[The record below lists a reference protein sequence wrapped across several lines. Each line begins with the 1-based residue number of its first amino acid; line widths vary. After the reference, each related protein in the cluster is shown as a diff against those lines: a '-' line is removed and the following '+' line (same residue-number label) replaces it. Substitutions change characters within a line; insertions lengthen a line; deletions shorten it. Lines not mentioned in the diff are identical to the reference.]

1 MDIHVGFWLTWL
13 LLITVV
19 IWVADRILKLRDR
32 PGAVGSI
39 VDTSNSLISVFFL
52 VLVVRSFVVEPFTI
66 PSGSMLPT
74 LHVHDFILVNKFAY
88 GLRLP
93 VTDTKILSV
102 GEPKRGDVMVFRYPK
117 NPNEDFIKRVIG
129 LPGDH
134 IAVRDNVVYVNGK
147 EVGRKLVGQEKN
159 SQAWR
164 REYVEDLDGHKHL
177 IWQQGPVDPFSGQL
191 EIPSRTQ
198 GEWTVPPGHYFVMGD
213 NRDNSNDSRFWGTVP
228 EKLIVGKAFY
238 IWMHWKPLF
247 SLPSFSRN
255 GPLDK
260 EDDIRKLETETQQ

>member
-1 MDIHVGFWLTWL
+1 MDIDVGFWLTWL
-13 LLITVV
+13 LLLTVI
-19 IWVADRILKLRDR
+19 IWIADRILKLRSR
-32 PGAVGSI
+32 PGPVGSI
-39 VDTSNSLISVFFL
+39 VETSNSLISVFFL

-74 LHVHDFILVNKFAY
+74 LQVHDYILVNKFAY

-93 VTDTKILSV
+93 VTNTKIIPV
-102 GEPKRGDVMVFRYPK
+102 GEPKRGDVMVFKYPK
-117 NPNEDFIKRVIG
+117 NTNEDFIKRVVG

-147 EVGRKLVGQEKN
+147 RMGRVLIGEARNQ
-159 SQAWR
+159 QAWR

-177 IWQQGPVDPFSGQL
+177 IYQMGPIDPLSGEQ
-191 EIPSRTQ
+191 EIPTRTQ
-198 GEWTVPPGHYFVMGD
+198 GEWTVPKGHYFVMGD

-228 EKLIVGKAFY
+228 EDLIVGKAFY
-238 IWMHWKPLF
+238 IWMHWDGLF

-255 GPLDK
+255 GGLDK
-260 EDDIRKLETETQQ
+260 ADEMQAETQQ